1 MAAMPELE
9 GVSHSYPTVRGLRM
23 HVAEAGEGEP
33 LVLLHGWPQHWW
45 MWRNQIGPL
54 ARAGYRVIC
63 PDLRGHGWS
72 DKPRASYRKDEL
84 MLDVLALLDELGIER
99 VRFAGHDWGGYVGML
114 AGLAHPERLEKLAI
128 LSIPHPWQRKRFAP
142 RRALT
147 LWYQFVLAAPILGPL
162 AVARLGFPELILRRD
177 GRLSDEEVAVYSAV
191 LREPDATDASVRMY
205 RHFLLHDLARFL
217 GGELHQARLSA
228 PTLWLIG
235 ENDPVAGGAD
245 DGYRDFAD
253 RITFERVP
261 DTGHFLPEQRPG
273 LVTERLLE
281 FFA

>member
-1 MAAMPELE
+1 MAVMPELE
-9 GVSHSYPTVRGLRM
+9 GMKHSYPTVRGLKM
-23 HVAEAGEGEP
+23 HVAETGEGEP
-33 LVLLHGWPQHWW
+33 LVLLHGWPEHWW
-45 MWRNQIGPL
+45 MWRKQVGPL

-72 DKPRASYRKDEL
+72 DKPRVSYRKDEL

-114 AGLAHPERLEKLAI
+114 AGLAHPERLEKLAV
-128 LSIPHPWQRKRFAP
+128 LSIPHPWQRRRVDP

-147 LWYQFVLAAPILGPL
+147 LWYQVVLAAPILGRL
-162 AVARLGFPELILRRD
+162 AVGRLGFPELILRRE
-177 GRLSDEEVAVYSAV
+177 GRLGDDEVAVYSAV
-191 LREPDATDASVRMY
+191 LHEPDATEASVRMY
-205 RHFLLHDLARFL
+205 RDFLLHDLPRFL
-217 GGELHQARLSA
+217 GGELHQARLSV

-253 RITFERVP
+253 QIVFERVP
-261 DTGHFLPEQRPG
+261 DAGHFLPEQRPE

-281 FFA
+281 FLA

>member
-1 MAAMPELE
+1 MAVMPELE
-9 GVSHSYPTVRGLRM
+9 GVRHSYPAVRGLRM

-45 MWRNQIGPL
+45 MWRKQIGPL

-72 DKPRASYRKDEL
+72 AKPRASYRKDEFAR
-84 MLDVLALLDELGIER
+84 DTIALLDELGIER

-114 AGLAHPERLEKLAI
+114 AGLAHPERLEKLAV
-128 LSIPHPWQRKRFAP
+128 LSIPHPWQRRRFAP
-142 RRALT
+142 RRAAT
-147 LWYQFVLAAPILGPL
+147 LWYQFVLAAPILGRL
-162 AVARLGFPELILRRD
+162 AVGRLGFPELILRRD
-177 GRLSDEEVAVYSAV
+177 GRLGKDEVAVYSAV
-191 LREPDATDASVRMY
+191 LREPDATEASVRMY
-205 RHFLLHDLARFL
+205 RDFLLHDLARFL
-217 GGELHQARLSA
+217 GGELHQARLSV

-235 ENDPVAGGAD
+235 EKDPVAGGAD

-261 DTGHFLPEQRPG
+261 GAGHFLPEQRPE

-281 FFA
+281 FLA